1 MSDGN
6 RKKGKYPRAKLSGF
20 RTRTMYTVLKI
31 TLTRNARPMMFHTKI
46 TGLFNLVLTKPK

>member
-20 RTRTMYTVLKI
+20 KTSTVYTVLKTI
-31 TLTRNARPMMFHTKI
+31 LKRNARPMMFHIRI
-46 TGLFNLVLTKPK
+46 TGLFSLNLTKPK